1 MGVFPPFLLE
11 NTLIGST
18 HTMSPL
24 TYKEFECRAGMSH
37 WGTWKAW
44 AASWPFV
51 CGRSWGFGGWG
62 GGVGGGGGAREKKK
76 KKWVGSRGHH
86 FFFFFSF
93 SFSFCP
99 PPPSPPPQPQ
109 CPVCLFLYFASLPP
123 SPLLLPYQETPDCSC
138 LRPPHEPPYPPL
150 LTDLIARNLG
160 THRDA
165 LQRLKT

>member
-51 CGRSWGFGGWG
+51 CGRSWAFGGWG
-62 GGVGGGGGAREKKK
+62 GGLGGGAREKKK
-76 KKWVGSRGHH
+76 KKKNGWAPEATT
-86 FFFFFSF
+86 FFFFFF
-93 SFSFCP
+93 FFVFLP
-99 PPPSPPPQPQ
+99 PPLPSPS
-109 CPVCLFLYFASLPP
+109 VLFAYSFTLPP
-123 SPLLLPYQETPDCSC
+123 CLPHPLSSPIRKL
-138 LRPPHEPPYPPL
+138 
-150 LTDLIARNLG
+150 LIA
-160 THRDA
+160 TPSS
-165 LQRLKT
+165 TS

>member
-51 CGRSWGFGGWG
+51 CGRSWAFGGWG
-62 GGVGGGGGAREKKK
+62 GGGWGGGGGGAREKKRK
-76 KKWVGSRGHH
+76 KNGWAPEATTFSFFS
-86 FFFFFSF
+86 FFFFFF
-93 SFSFCP
+93 FFLPP
-99 PPPSPPPQPQ
+99 PPPSSPS
-109 CPVCLFLYFASLPP
+109 VLFAYSFTLPP
-123 SPLLLPYQETPDCSC
+123 CLPHPFSSPIRKL
-138 LRPPHEPPYPPL
+138 
-150 LTDLIARNLG
+150 LIAMPSS
-160 THRDA
+160 TS
-165 LQRLKT
+165 